1 MNATDNG
8 LRRGFR
14 VALDALV
21 RCRHAGYTG
30 RVTWVSACGRHC
42 RVLWDDCGKQTYES
56 VCNLDAPN
64 AQAEVQIRGGYSPL
78 DLDWLNAPNMR

>member
-1 MNATDNG
+1 MNTTDNV

-21 RCRHAGYTG
+21 RCRHTGHTG
-30 RVTWVSACGRHC
+30 RITWVSEWGRHC

-64 AQAEVQIRGGYSPL
+64 EKVRVSE
-78 DLDWLNAPNMR
+78 